1 MKTPIPQKEET
12 GARTSAF
19 YIDNPRE
26 RRLLAVLLQ
35 RGETSRHDLD
45 GLIGAENSP
54 DVVMRMRRKFGLDL
68 DMEKRKFADRDGQT
82 VRVGYYNLSNKD
94 REKLAGAGFEVGGGN
109 G

>member
-1 MKTPIPQKEET
+1 MRNARPQES
-12 GARTSAF
+12 GTSAGTAPF

-26 RRLLAVLLQ
+26 RRLLTVLLQ

-68 DMEKRKFADRDGQT
+68 DMEKRKFVDRDGQQ
-82 VRVGYYNLSNKD
+82 VRIGFYSLSAADHPKAIAALKC
-94 REKLAGAGFEVGGGN
+94 RG
-109 G
+109 

>member
-12 GARTSAF
+12 GARSCAF

-82 VRVGYYNLSNKD
+82 VRIGFYSLSAAD
-94 REKLAGAGFEVGGGN
+94 RPKAIAALNCRG
-109 G
+109 

>member
-1 MKTPIPQKEET
+1 MKTPIPKNEET

-82 VRVGYYNLSNKD
+82 VRIGFYSLSAAD
-94 REKLAGAGFEVGGGN
+94 RPKAIAALNCRG
-109 G
+109 

>member
-1 MKTPIPQKEET
+1 MKNAPVQTPNESAP
-12 GARTSAF
+12 TSAF

-82 VRVGYYNLSNKD
+82 VRIGFYSLSAAD
-94 REKLAGAGFEVGGGN
+94 RPKAIAALNCRG
-109 G
+109 

>member
-1 MKTPIPQKEET
+1 MKNARPQNTE
-12 GARTSAF
+12 TSAGTAQF

-26 RRLLAVLLQ
+26 RRLLTVLLQ

-54 DVVMRMRRKFGLDL
+54 DVVMRMRRKFGLDI

-82 VRVGYYNLSNKD
+82 VRIGFYSLTASD
-94 REKLAGAGFEVGGGN
+94 RQKAVAALKCRG
-109 G
+109 

>member
-1 MKTPIPQKEET
+1 MKTPDLPEEKPS
-12 GARTSAF
+12 ARTSAF

-68 DMEKRKFADRDGQT
+68 DMEKRNFADRDGQT
-82 VRVGYYNLSNKD
+82 VRIGFYSLSAAD
-94 REKLAGAGFEVGGGN
+94 RPKAIAALKCRW
-109 G
+109 

>member
-1 MKTPIPQKEET
+1 MKNARPQKEET

-68 DMEKRKFADRDGQT
+68 DMEKRKFGDRDGQT
-82 VRVGYYNLSNKD
+82 VRIGFYSLSAAD
-94 REKLAGAGFEVGGGN
+94 RPRAIAALNCRG
-109 G
+109 